1 MIEVSHLN
9 EKKGLKALPK
19 EIQENIQEILQILDK
34 EYGSE
39 RLKYEDDG
47 GYVAILEKKEDFQ
60 QIKNNV
66 YIDYA
71 I

>member
-1 MIEVSHLN
+1 
-9 EKKGLKALPK
+9 
-19 EIQENIQEILQILDK
+19 LDK

-60 QIKNNV
+60 QIKNNA

>member
-1 MIEVSHLN
+1 MK
-9 EKKGLKALPK
+9 KKGFKALP
-19 EIQENIQEILQILDK
+19 QEIQEILQVLDK
-34 EYGSE
+34 EYGLE

-47 GYVAILEKKEDFQ
+47 GYVTILEKKEDFK
-60 QIKNNV
+60 QIKNNR

>member
-9 EKKGLKALPK
+9 EKKGLKALPQ

-34 EYGSE
+34 EYESE
-39 RLKYEDDG
+39 KLKYEDDG

>member
-1 MIEVSHLN
+1 M
-9 EKKGLKALPK
+9 KKKDFKAIPQ

-34 EYGSE
+34 EYGLE

-47 GYVAILEKKEDFQ
+47 GYVTILEKKEDFQ
-60 QIKNNV
+60 QIKNNA